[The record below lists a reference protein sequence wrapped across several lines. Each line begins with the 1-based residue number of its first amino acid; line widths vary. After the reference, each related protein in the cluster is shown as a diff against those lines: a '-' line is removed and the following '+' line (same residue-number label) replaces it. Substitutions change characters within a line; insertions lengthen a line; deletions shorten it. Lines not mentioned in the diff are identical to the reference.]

1 MIESKLIIDID
12 LEVCLSWLQID
23 LVSSICFRIVLI
35 IEQLLSSCY
44 NRAMAQ
50 ESNVVSVAEQKK

>member
-35 IEQLLSSCY
+35 IEQFHLK
-44 NRAMAQ
+44 N
-50 ESNVVSVAEQKK
+50 